1 MKGIVGKERR
11 NSQQFT
17 AFVWVEENV
26 KKCEICEKHE
36 ASIARAMQND
46 DDEEEKKIDL
56 NAICPG
62 YFEGSPGF
70 LVWVI
75 GKFVRFGILVFI
87 DTVTGTRMRTPAI
100 KVKRWYY

>member
-46 DDEEEKKIDL
+46 DDEEEKKIDNRNFTMIFPL
-56 NAICPG
+56 QWLSFG
-62 YFEGSPGF
+62 SHFSQGREG
-70 LVWVI
+70 
-75 GKFVRFGILVFI
+75 
-87 DTVTGTRMRTPAI
+87 
-100 KVKRWYY
+100 